1 MPERM
6 RPEVSGRDDRR
17 VPVRSLHGS
26 THAKEQI
33 MNDEIEVLRQR
44 VKELEDTVLYLS
56 NTLALHG
63 IFSPAEASTAQRMHE
78 NAAWIGWG
86 QQ

>member
-1 MPERM
+1 MTLVEFLRARYMEAPTR
-6 RPEVSGRDDRR
+6 
-17 VPVRSLHGS
+17 
-26 THAKEQI
+26 KEQI
-33 MNDEIEVLRQR
+33 MNDEIEVLRRR

-78 NAAWIGWG
+78 NAARIGWG
-86 QQ
+86 QP